1 MHKKRTLEMKRR
13 LTAWLLL
20 SVFVPMMV
28 MTVLH
33 SHESTT
39 SVAAC
44 ADCDHHV
51 AHAGHFSILGDHNC
65 DCVLC
70 QFTSIVFLGST
81 ALGIS
86 ILMAATRQQGASF
99 LSAPVKGKER
109 QPSLRAPPTILG

>member
-1 MHKKRTLEMKRR
+1 MKRR

-33 SHESTT
+33 SHESSA
-39 SVAAC
+39 SVVAC

-51 AHAGHFSILGDHNC
+51 AHPGHFNIMGDHDC

-70 QFTSIVFLGST
+70 QFTSIVFIGS
-81 ALGIS
+81 AVVGIA
-86 ILMAATRQQGASF
+86 ILMAAARRQGGRI
-99 LSAPVKGKER
+99 LSAPIKGMER
-109 QPSLRAPPTILG
+109 LPNLRAPPTNRQ